1 MKATYKA
8 IVGTLIVVSLLLFVL
23 VLAGVLQRMH
33 EEGDE
38 SGIVEHRAAGVR
50 CFSLRGQLSCIQNQD
65 SDADTAPAAD
75 IIHQPNRSTT

>member
-1 MKATYKA
+1 MQRIYKSV
-8 IVGTLIVVSLLLFVL
+8 VGMLIVASLLLFVL
-23 VLAGVLQRMH
+23 VLLGVLQRMH

-50 CFSLRGQLSCIQNQD
+50 CFSLRGQLSCIRNQD

-75 IIHQPNRSTT
+75 VIRQPQRSTT